1 MPGFFSIIKSILL
14 LLVFTSSQFALAQK
28 EETLPFR
35 NTALS
40 FEQRVN
46 DLVSRLTLEEKVSQM
61 LNGMKYSTV
70 WPAHPIVLLFS
81 LRQLPWRQPGIPT
94 L

>member
-1 MPGFFSIIKSILL
+1 MPGFFSIIKSILF
-14 LLVFTSSQFALAQK
+14 LLVFASSQFAQAQK

-46 DLVSRLTLEEKVSQM
+46 DLVS
-61 LNGMKYSTV
+61 
-70 WPAHPIVLLFS
+70 
-81 LRQLPWRQPGIPT
+81 
-94 L
+94 